1 MAHYRMATCATS
13 RPYGFAATGYDDPPR
28 RCHQG
33 RAAAIDRAYRGR
45 WIAAAAVQVKLQVP
59 PVGHQGPRQ
68 SHSLIM
74 GDVRQIGPSEYTAV
88 PSGSC
93 SADEVYTRRAG
104 EAHALPMYRPPPST
118 TPSPLTI
125 PQH

>member
-13 RPYGFAATGYDDPPR
+13 RPYGFAAIGYDDPPR

-74 GDVRQIGPSEYTAV
+74 GTFGKSVPASTQLFQAAAVQPTKCTPVAPARRTLVRCIGLRL
-88 PSGSC
+88 
-93 SADEVYTRRAG
+93 RRLQV
-104 EAHALPMYRPPPST
+104 H
-118 TPSPLTI
+118 
-125 PQH
+125 